1 MMDNYFRPVSVV
13 LFLVILLQSCA
24 VYKHDSVSLEAAAAT
39 HKRILMVRSND
50 QKVHLKKVTKTD
62 GKFYGVT
69 RIHGHKVEIPLEETD
84 IKSLRPL
91 NRGLTAMGNTGFV
104 LAGIVA
110 VIVIIFA
117 SDQWNDPTYD
127 FNIDGQ

>member
-1 MMDNYFRPVSVV
+1 MDNYFRPVSVV
-13 LFLVILLQSCA
+13 LIFTILLQSCA
-24 VYKHDSVSLEAAAAT
+24 VYRRDSVSLEAAAAT

-50 QKVHLKKVTKTD
+50 QKVHLKKVTETD

-69 RIHGHKVEIPLEETD
+69 RVHGHKVEIPLEEKD

-117 SDQWNDPTYD
+117 SDQWDDTPSD
-127 FNIDGQ
+127 ININGK